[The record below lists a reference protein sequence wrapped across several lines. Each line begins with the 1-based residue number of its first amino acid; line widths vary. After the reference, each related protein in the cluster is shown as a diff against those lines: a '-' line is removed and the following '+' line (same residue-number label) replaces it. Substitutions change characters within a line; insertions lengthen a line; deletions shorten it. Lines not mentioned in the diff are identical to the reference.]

1 MSIQP
6 SSTSSSTSSS
16 SLPDETQ
23 RVLIVGGGPAGLSM
37 ACALADAGIR
47 SCVLEAA
54 PLNALQD
61 PAEDGREIALTH
73 PGRAVL
79 ERLGQW
85 TLLPPEEIAPLRRAH
100 VFDGDAPEHLGFG
113 TADGRGELGY
123 LVANHWLRRIAYR
136 AVEQRAE
143 RIELRTDC
151 RVSGLN
157 LMATPELAEV
167 QLSTGERLRAPLVI
181 AADSRFSALRR
192 MAGIGAQMRDFG
204 RSVIVCRLA
213 HSAPN
218 EGIALECFHYGHTL
232 ALLPLKG
239 GCSSLVLTVSAD
251 RAAEMQ
257 AWDTEPFRAW
267 VQAQLQG
274 RLGDIRLAS
283 PRHLYPLV
291 ACYAH
296 RFATRRLA
304 LVGDAAVGMHP
315 VTAHGYNFGLYGV
328 QNLAGL
334 LGRAHAQG
342 QDLGDSAL
350 LQRYANS
357 HRRRT
362 WTIYQGTNAV
372 VNLFTDERT
381 PARLLRRGVL
391 QITRRLP
398 PLQAAI
404 SAQLTG
410 RKPPIPGLPTVMN
423 GLQALLRARKQ
434 AG

>member
-6 SSTSSSTSSS
+6 SPSSPPKDPAAHS
-16 SLPDETQ
+16 D

-37 ACALADAGIR
+37 ACALADAGIS

-54 PLNALQD
+54 PLSALQD

-79 ERLGQW
+79 EALGQW
-85 TLLPPEEIAPLRRAH
+85 ALLPPEEIAPLRRAH
-100 VFDGDAPEHLGFG
+100 VFDGEAPEHLGFG
-113 TADGRGELGY
+113 TTDGQGELGY

-136 AVEQRAE
+136 AVERRAD

-157 LMATPELAEV
+157 LNATPELAEV
-167 QLSTGERLRAPLVI
+167 RLSTGESLRAPLVI
-181 AADSRFSALRR
+181 AADSRFSTVRR

-204 RSVIVCRLA
+204 RSVMVCRLA
-213 HSAPN
+213 HSGPN

-232 ALLPLKG
+232 ALLPLNG
-239 GCSSLVLTVSAD
+239 GYSSLVLTVSAD

-257 AWDTEPFRAW
+257 TWDAERFRAW
-267 VQAQLQG
+267 VQTQLQG
-274 RLGDIRLAS
+274 RLGEIRLAS

-328 QNLAGL
+328 QKLANL
-334 LGRAHAQG
+334 LGTAHAQC
-342 QDLGDSAL
+342 QDLGDAAL
-350 LQRYANS
+350 LQRYAAK

-362 WTIYQGTNAV
+362 WAIYQGTNAV
-372 VNLFTDERT
+372 VNLFTDERA
-381 PARLLRRGVL
+381 PARLLRKGVL
-391 QITRRLP
+391 QIARRLP

-410 RKPPIPGLPTVMN
+410 RTPPLISPLLR
-423 GLQALLRARKQ
+423 GLQALRMNRS
-434 AG
+434 

>member
-6 SSTSSSTSSS
+6 SSTSSSTPSS

-54 PLNALQD
+54 PLSALRD

-85 TLLPPEEIAPLRRAH
+85 ALLPPEEIAPLRRAH
-100 VFDGDAPEHLGFG
+100 VFDGSAPEYLGFG
-113 TADGRGELGY
+113 TADGQGELGY
-123 LVANHWLRRIAYR
+123 LVANQWLRRIAYR

-143 RIELRTDC
+143 RIELRSDC

-157 LMATPELAEV
+157 LNATPELAELY
-167 QLSTGERLRAPLVI
+167 LSTGERLRAPLVI

-257 AWDTEPFRAW
+257 AWEAERFRAW
-267 VQAQLQG
+267 VQTQLQG

-328 QNLAGL
+328 QTLADL
-334 LGRAHAQG
+334 LGGAQLRG
-342 QDLGDSAL
+342 QDLGDAEL
-350 LQRYANS
+350 LQRYADR

-362 WTIYQGTNAV
+362 WAIYQGTNAV
-372 VNLFTDERT
+372 VNLFTDERA
-381 PARLLRRGVL
+381 PARLLRKGVL
-391 QITRRLP
+391 TLARHLP

-410 RKPPIPGLPTVMN
+410 RRPSLGSLRLPLANRRPV
-423 GLQALLRARKQ
+423 G
-434 AG
+434 

>member
-6 SSTSSSTSSS
+6 SPSSPPRATAA
-16 SLPDETQ
+16 ETE
-23 RVLIVGGGPAGLSM
+23 RVLIVGGGPAGLSL
-37 ACALADAGIR
+37 ACALADTGIS

-79 ERLGQW
+79 EALGQW
-85 TLLPPEEIAPLRRAH
+85 ALLPPEEIAPLRRAH
-100 VFDGDAPEHLGFG
+100 VFDGEAPEHLGFG
-113 TADGRGELGY
+113 TADGQGELGY

-136 AVEQRAE
+136 AVKQRAD

-157 LMATPELAEV
+157 LNATPELTEV
-167 QLSTGERLRAPLVI
+167 RLSTGESLRAPLVI

-232 ALLPLKG
+232 ALLPLNG

-257 AWDTEPFRAW
+257 AWDAERFRAW

-274 RLGDIRLAS
+274 RLGEIRLAS

-328 QNLAGL
+328 QNLAGV
-334 LGRAHAQG
+334 LGEAQARS
-342 QDLGDSAL
+342 QDLGDAAL
-350 LQRYANS
+350 LQSYADS

-362 WTIYQGTNAV
+362 WAIYQGTNAV
-372 VNLFTDERT
+372 VNLFTDERA
-381 PARLLRRGVL
+381 PARLLRKGVL
-391 QITRRLP
+391 QIARRLP

-410 RKPPIPGLPTVMN
+410 RRPPLPSPLLR
-423 GLQALLRARKQ
+423 GLQALRESRA
-434 AG
+434 

>member
-6 SSTSSSTSSS
+6 SPSSPPKATAA
-16 SLPDETQ
+16 DTE

-37 ACALADAGIR
+37 ACALADAGIS

-79 ERLGQW
+79 EALGQW
-85 TLLPPEEIAPLRRAH
+85 ALLPPEEIAPLRRAH
-100 VFDGDAPEHLGFG
+100 VFDGEAPEHLGFG
-113 TADGRGELGY
+113 TTDGQGELGY

-136 AVEQRAE
+136 AVEKRAG

-157 LMATPELAEV
+157 LNATPELAEV
-167 QLSTGERLRAPLVI
+167 RLSTGESLRAPLVI
-181 AADSRFSALRR
+181 AADSRFSTVRR

-213 HSAPN
+213 HSGPN

-232 ALLPLKG
+232 ALLPLNG

-257 AWDTEPFRAW
+257 AWDAERFRAW

-274 RLGDIRLAS
+274 RLGEIRLAS
-283 PRHLYPLV
+283 PRHFYPLV

-296 RFATRRLA
+296 RFTTRRLA

-328 QNLAGL
+328 QKLANL
-334 LGRAHAQG
+334 LGTAHAQC
-342 QDLGDSAL
+342 QDLGDAAL
-350 LQRYANS
+350 LQRYADS

-362 WTIYQGTNAV
+362 WAIYQGTNAV
-372 VNLFTDERT
+372 VNLFTDERA
-381 PARLLRRGVL
+381 PARFLRKGVL
-391 QITRRLP
+391 QIARRLP

-410 RKPPIPGLPTVMN
+410 RTPPLPLPLLR
-423 GLQALLRARKQ
+423 GLQALRAIRS
-434 AG
+434 